1 MRGITEIIE
10 IGTRDIENNKC
21 VLVRRDTLEKQDVN
35 LDDLEKVL
43 EELMVSI
50 QQNMYNM
57 CMENL
62 KNKTAIAKNMNEFEK
77 ILNANQGYIKAM
89 WCGDEKCEEHI
100 HTVTG
105 AKSRCIPFKEEIVS
119 DTCVVCGKKAK
130 NMVLWGRQY

>member
-1 MRGITEIIE
+1 MDGKKYKLVGIYNFFEVIPCIIYPVFM
-10 IGTRDIENNKC
+10 D
-21 VLVRRDTLEKQDVN
+21 
-35 LDDLEKVL
+35 
-43 EELMVSI
+43 
-50 QQNMYNM
+50 
-57 CMENL
+57 
-62 KNKTAIAKNMNEFEK
+62 EFEK
-77 ILNANQGYIKAM
+77 ILNENQGYIKAM